1 MTASFV
7 SLVFS
12 SIVKPHTSICSC
24 MEGHSR
30 LCRAVVS
37 ESKSCVQISPFS
49 YATPCPCICQ
59 NKQLQKYNISL
70 AWLSQNLNAASMLS
84 LARGHFF
91 LSFLFFLPELRNWA
105 CHLRAG
111 AGYVHAKGPHRAHL
125 FVLERRAAQA
135 RHVHTKTLRSTLA
148 ESSHLVSPMTR
159 QNMRALL

>member
-12 SIVKPHTSICSC
+12 SIVKLHTSICSC

-37 ESKSCVQISPFS
+37 ESKLCVQISPFS

-91 LSFLFFLPELRNWA
+91 LSFLFFPARASQLGTSLA
-105 CHLRAG
+105 CRCRLCACKRTTPCAPFRARKASG
-111 AGYVHAKGPHRAHL
+111 
-125 FVLERRAAQA
+125 
-135 RHVHTKTLRSTLA
+135 TSTA
-148 ESSHLVSPMTR
+148 CTH
-159 QNMRALL
+159 